1 MGEDGPCCW
10 RRWLGRAAAIG
21 TALMQK
27 EWRERGARPSSTESV
42 VASRERRSGLEPR
55 GATHH
60 GHVAQAADDKQ
71 RGEEEQD
78 EDDDGQPPV
87 GVVVHAGC

>member
-1 MGEDGPCCW
+1 MLLEALARPSGCDRDGLDAEGVAGE
-10 RRWLGRAAAIG
+10 
-21 TALMQK
+21 
-27 EWRERGARPSSTESV
+27 GARPSSTESV
-42 VASRERRSGLEPR
+42 VASRARRSGQEPR